1 MRRNRGAEG
10 RGHFMHPEDLHVWLI
25 SLALLMVLMSTLFFS
40 LQQYRPEAEQSWVYF
55 ALVLNWSLV
64 FGACVVMWSVGR
76 LLSSSKSDW
85 LLLFLSLTAILLPRA
100 CLPFSVPE
108 HMLHHM
114 CFIGYNFF
122 IRKRS
127 WSTHALWGLCL
138 VLLTVSDV
146 AWGVLPLMLAL
157 FKTMGLLV
165 TIIMGWLAYRIV
177 LIFRRQMREVKRSGW
192 PATGLQQAAEVEG
205 RLRLR
210 QHRAWRRAHNGAC
223 VPAYTPACPP
233 PKPAILKRFKSFEP
247 ARHSEA
253 ASLRDRNLRRSKTQG
268 VGLSPRGLPVTWD
281 HLLPS
286 LQEKTP
292 QASERRR
299 YWTTLDNLTP
309 LYNQAVQ
316 RRLKLLR
323 SDLMRCLPDTDDAGI
338 FRKEKESQLFVVP
351 RCHYGCVDCSWF
363 LDADLA
369 PPIQSCLC
377 FLRKSGGF
385 KEAAFSARGEAA
397 RPARTLGRADSAAPF
412 SLHNESNSGGDN
424 ARLRARNSLTPTHTS
439 SVHCES
445 LQDRGSCR
453 TRFFQASASM
463 NYSLCDHH
471 CHSLKGEEHIFSA
484 QPGKSLQRGK
494 EGVTSSTELDAE
506 RYRHT
511 PDSDGSVAAGSSAE
525 HPAKKKTPPLVATH
539 PHSTSVPPQSGEASP
554 YSACATEAEL
564 LPALYSAASSR
575 VSAQQQSVCQ
585 RALASNLR
593 QRARGLLAVFTLA
606 LHSSL
611 SRPLPTRMRQYMSAK
626 NRAKQEITRFSLQER
641 SRLLNCL
648 PCAVRGDEGAELYGQ
663 EEVLLPRA
671 VLGVFEDAVL
681 ERWYM
686 LWRSV
691 LVVDL
696 YKASNGLN
704 ISICLLQCLFGM
716 ARAYVM
722 ECAVYYGENK
732 VLGHLGTT
740 TYEGIF
746 PSLLPLWRTVRAVCA
761 PLLQF
766 VILIALVLP
775 MSTVFVFSDLIV
787 RCRSFGRLRSR
798 DSRGIPSSL
807 EVHSILGGQL
817 LYPMLMIPL
826 TVHLRR
832 VPEATVLVIC
842 FGSAI
847 VTVCIMSLAGMDF
860 EILVFL
866 MLSRLLFALFTIMIA
881 RAFENLRRQLFSSQ
895 ALPYLVYLSTLA
907 NSPKVQQ
914 IGNMSSRSS
923 SQCVSLPRLCSVPG
937 SKRIDNSPRAYIS
950 VFLSVLLS
958 HDQPV

>member
-575 VSAQQQSVCQ
+575 V
-585 RALASNLR
+585 
-593 QRARGLLAVFTLA
+593 
-606 LHSSL
+606 
-611 SRPLPTRMRQYMSAK
+611 
-626 NRAKQEITRFSLQER
+626 
-641 SRLLNCL
+641 
-648 PCAVRGDEGAELYGQ
+648 
-663 EEVLLPRA
+663 LLPRA

-775 MSTVFVFSDLIV
+775 MRYMPSRGGRNAWKFNILALGQAVTYTVFVFSDLI
-787 RCRSFGRLRSR
+787 
-798 DSRGIPSSL
+798 
-807 EVHSILGGQL
+807 L

-914 IGNMSSRSS
+914 IGNMRSAHQRCACRPRQQKDRQLSKGLHQCLSFGALVSRPTCAEASTG
-923 SQCVSLPRLCSVPG
+923 P
-937 SKRIDNSPRAYIS
+937 
-950 VFLSVLLS
+950 
-958 HDQPV
+958 